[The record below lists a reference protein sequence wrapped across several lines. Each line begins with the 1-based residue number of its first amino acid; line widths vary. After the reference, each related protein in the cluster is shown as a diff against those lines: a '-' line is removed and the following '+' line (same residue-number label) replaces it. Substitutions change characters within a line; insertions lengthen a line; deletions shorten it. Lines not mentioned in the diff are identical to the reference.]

1 MDNKK
6 PRIIAAIVTLLTLA
20 IALLLL
26 HSLSLRYSS
35 SDAGMRQWPP
45 VDSSEILFADEFVA
59 AGNIEQS
66 EIPDEASPVAESAP
80 AHEAFQNEDAGTP
93 APKQQDLL
101 SSEQP
106 SHLTVKKSTPE
117 PKGPTKAELE
127 AQEREKRQK
136 ETAKAISRRVNFGG
150 TAAGGNGNSTPE
162 SVEGTGAATTGM
174 ANASVGGRSLEH
186 WSKPS
191 ARATGSI
198 TVRVR
203 VDRQGKVIRADY
215 VSGSGTVASNL
226 AARQSCENAAL
237 KSQFSVNYDAPATQT
252 GTITYHFK

>member
-1 MDNKK
+1 MNNKK
-6 PRIIAAIVTLLTLA
+6 PRIIAALLTLLTLLIA
-20 IALLLL
+20 ILLLNSMSL
-26 HSLSLRYSS
+26 HYSS
-35 SDAGMRQWPP
+35 ADADMRQWPP
-45 VDSSEILFADEFVA
+45 ADSSEILFADEFVA
-59 AGNIEQS
+59 AGNIEQT
-66 EIPDEASPVAESAP
+66 ETADEASPVAESAP
-80 AHEAFQNEDAGTP
+80 AHEAFQNENAGITQ
-93 APKQQDLL
+93 PKQQELL

-106 SHLTVKKSTPE
+106 SHISIKKSTPE
-117 PKGPTKAELE
+117 PQGPTKAEIE

-136 ETAKAISRRVNFGG
+136 ETAKAISQRVNFGG
-150 TAAGGNGNSTPE
+150 SAAGGSGNSTPE
-162 SVEGTGAATTGM
+162 SAEGPGASTTGL
-174 ANASVGGRSLEH
+174 ANASVGGRTLEH

-191 ARATGSI
+191 ARNTGSI

-215 VSGSGTVASNL
+215 VSGSGTVASNI